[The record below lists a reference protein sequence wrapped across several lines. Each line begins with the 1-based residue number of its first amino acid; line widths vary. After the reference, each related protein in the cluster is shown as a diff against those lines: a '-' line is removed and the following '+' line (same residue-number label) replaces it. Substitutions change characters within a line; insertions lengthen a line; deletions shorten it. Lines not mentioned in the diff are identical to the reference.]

1 MFIDLAQVFNFAFNP
16 FALLSLL
23 AIVVN
28 LSLIILIQVKG
39 TKNEANRWFVLLLV
53 ALIIWGV
60 GEFFGRLS
68 TTAEAS
74 SFWGYIGVPG
84 WIFISVVFFS
94 FVLTYIG
101 KKSILENRFGRFIIF
116 GPGLVFLFLSW
127 NTNLISN
134 NDISTSIK
142 VPWGWDD
149 LTVAPYF
156 WVFVV
161 WLESFFL
168 ISVYLLTRFYF
179 KLRDEVRKKQT
190 LLIIIA
196 VLIPIIGGSLTDAIL
211 PIFNI
216 QVVPIAILLTSV
228 MGMIVTYAT
237 IRFRLFVISPT
248 LTAKTIVDTMSEAL
262 VVISPAHE
270 IEQVNKATLD
280 LLGFKDGELVGKSIR
295 RIIPDVANWEHFLKR
310 VVIPLKERTYVKGCE
325 VDFRTKDGKTI
336 PVSFS
341 ATSLVEKGKLMGIV
355 GLSRDIRETR
365 KLINRLTAE
374 RNKINVTMNGIVDGV
389 FAVDRKGKIILFNP
403 AMERMLKVGQ
413 DQVLGKY
420 SDDVVFM
427 SEKDAK
433 VSIFEL
439 LPKKRIYEDQVVAK
453 KKKIKIVERD
463 GGNVYVELTS
473 STIAESEEIDLGAII
488 TLHDISKEHELEEM
502 KLDFV
507 SMAAHELRTP
517 LTSIRGYLS
526 VLQDELRNK
535 VSKEEMSFLQ
545 KAFISSS
552 QLASLVENLLS
563 VSRIERGRM
572 KVEKS
577 SVDWVELVTEV
588 VNNYKDQARQK
599 GLELVF
605 KKRLSK
611 PIAIP
616 IDRFRMGE
624 VLSNLVG
631 NAINYTDPG
640 GKVEVSIEV
649 KDSEVVTN
657 VEDTGQGIPEEA
669 LPKLF
674 TKFFRVSGVLEQG
687 SKGTGLGLYISKAIV
702 EMHNGRIWAKSILD
716 EGSTFSFALP
726 VSVSKEEKVMEEG
739 NGNGRK
745 KVGVLDKTASIKR
758 TFVRKGKKIPQMV

>member
-1 MFIDLAQVFNFAFNP
+1 MFTDLAQIFNLTFNP

-23 AIVVN
+23 AVVVN
-28 LSLIILIQVKG
+28 ISLIILIQVRG
-39 TKNEANRWFVLLLV
+39 SRNEANRWFVLLLI
-53 ALIIWGV
+53 ALVVWGIA
-60 GEFFGRLS
+60 EFFGRLS

-74 SFWGYIGVPG
+74 SFWGYVGRPG
-84 WIFISVVFFS
+84 WIFVSVVFFS

-101 KKSILENRFGRFIIF
+101 KENILESRFARFLIY
-116 GPGLVFLFLSW
+116 GPGLIFLFLSW

-134 NDISTSIK
+134 NDISTSFK

-149 LTVAPYF
+149 STVAAYW

-161 WLESFFL
+161 WLESFF
-168 ISVYLLTRFYF
+168 ITSVYLLTRFYF
-179 KLRDEVRKKQT
+179 KLTDEVRKKQT
-190 LLIIIA
+190 LLIIVA

-228 MGMIVTYAT
+228 MSIIVTYAT
-237 IRFRLFVISPT
+237 VRFRLFAISPS

-262 VVISPAHE
+262 VVVSPTHE

-280 LLGFKDGELVGKSIR
+280 LLGFKDDELVGKSIR

-310 VVIPLKERTYVKGCE
+310 VVVPLKEKTFVKGCE

-341 ATSLVEKGKLMGIV
+341 ATSLVEEGKLLGIV

-389 FAVDRKGKIILFNP
+389 FAVDKKGKIILFNP
-403 AMERMLKVGQ
+403 AMERMLRVGQ

-420 SDDVVFM
+420 ADDVVFM
-427 SEKDAK
+427 SEKDTK
-433 VSIFEL
+433 VSVFEL
-439 LPKKRIYEDQVVAK
+439 LPKKRVHEDQVVTK
-453 KKKIKIVERD
+453 KKKVKIVGRD
-463 GGNVYVELTS
+463 GTNVYVELTS
-473 STIAESEEIDLGAII
+473 STITENEEIDLGAII

-526 VLQDELRNK
+526 VLQDELKEK

-572 KVEKS
+572 KIEKS
-577 SVDWVELVTEV
+577 SVDWV
-588 VNNYKDQARQK
+588 
-599 GLELVF
+599 
-605 KKRLSK
+605 
-611 PIAIP
+611 
-616 IDRFRMGE
+616 
-624 VLSNLVG
+624 
-631 NAINYTDPG
+631 
-640 GKVEVSIEV
+640 
-649 KDSEVVTN
+649 
-657 VEDTGQGIPEEA
+657 
-669 LPKLF
+669 
-674 TKFFRVSGVLEQG
+674 
-687 SKGTGLGLYISKAIV
+687 
-702 EMHNGRIWAKSILD
+702 
-716 EGSTFSFALP
+716 
-726 VSVSKEEKVMEEG
+726 
-739 NGNGRK
+739 
-745 KVGVLDKTASIKR
+745 
-758 TFVRKGKKIPQMV
+758 